1 MSEKMG
7 VCAIV
12 PNEQEGFR
20 PRIFGMGILVGD
32 RVVVTCAHVV
42 SFALDLSPEVSP
54 GEAAVRVCFP
64 FADGAPCVDGTV
76 DPLRWFP
83 PGRRNDGKPSD
94 VAVIMLG
101 KDAPGSAE
109 RAQRRKHE
117 SNIRGESVWI
127 SWQEID
133 KDPHG
138 RGQEGQDCSVWEN
151 HPDGEWAE
159 GKIMGPQPGGRA
171 QFDGLRQTGAGVE
184 PGFSGGGIYDRGRD
198 AILGMIVESDKERA
212 RKIAQFIDMASLE
225 QALEGVS
232 GLVPAAPL
240 GEAAARSRVVPP
252 ERIDQTQAKL
262 REIEGYL
269 RQIGDSITPPEPGMR
284 PLSLSGEPPWRRH
297 PRCRVPASGLWIPH
311 GSPASA
317 SGSTGSSSRHPPRSR
332 RWQNRWWRLSSSGSI
347 TSSGATRRPWSSTS
361 GPPGRPGSWTPS
373 GP

>member
-20 PRIFGMGILVGD
+20 PRVFGMGILVGD

-76 DPLRWFP
+76 DRLRWFP

-117 SNIRGESVWI
+117 SNSEAKVYGFRGKKLTRTRTVA
-127 SWQEID
+127 
-133 KDPHG
+133 G
-138 RGQEGQDCSVWEN
+138 RKVKTRVWEN

-184 PGFSGGGIYDRGRD
+184 PGFSGGGIYDRSRD
-198 AILGMIVESDKERA
+198 ALLGMIVESDKERA
-212 RKIAQFIDMASLE
+212 KKIAQFIDMASLE

-252 ERIDQTQAKL
+252 ERIDQTQAKM

-269 RQIGDSITPPEPGMR
+269 RRSATRSRHLSPGPVPCTIWGISLATTLPLPGSFER
-284 PLSLSGEPPWRRH
+284 PLD
-297 PRCRVPASGLWIPH
+297 
-311 GSPASA
+311 SPQTISKREHATA
-317 SGSTGSSSRHPPRSR
+317 FSSRQPRGLG
-332 RWQNRWWRLSSSGSI
+332 RWKNRWWRFSPSGSI
-347 TSSGATRRPWSSTS
+347 TSCGGTRQPWSSTS